1 VIVIVMIVID
11 CQNEWLPIISM
22 FQWFYINET
31 LLFLLEYLFVEKRS
45 NLSNTSLVRFRQKSV
60 LNWPQNYFQLII
72 FEEKFIRIFSEN
84 DNK

>member
-1 VIVIVMIVID
+1 MIVID

>member
-1 VIVIVMIVID
+1 MIVIVMIVID